1 MCTAAEESAVLPIH
15 GGGRLLG
22 FMGFNCMDIMVGW
35 GGEDQ
40 FGLLRILANLIADA
54 VVKMEAEKEIEFL
67 AYYDELTGLPNRTLF
82 ADRLAEALHLAER
95 NARLNAVIFI
105 DLDGFKVVNDVIG
118 HAGGDLLLRQVARNL
133 EDNLRK
139 TDTVAR
145 FGADEF
151 LVLLNNIEE
160 PVHIEYVAEKLIRL
174 FDRPLKV
181 NGQEFFVTASAGIA
195 VSPVDGADGGDSLIK
210 NADIALH
217 EAKLRGGKNRY
228 VLCTPDLKQEVK
240 MNMKLSNSMFRA
252 SERGGELSLHYQP
265 QINLQA
271 GKIVGGLKRC
281 CAGNTPPIG
290 PDFSRPVYSPPG
302 RKERFDHK
310 NRGGVGTQRGSA
322 AE

>member
-1 MCTAAEESAVLPIH
+1 M
-15 GGGRLLG
+15 
-22 FMGFNCMDIMVGW
+22 
-35 GGEDQ
+35 GEDQ

-228 VLCTPDLKQEVK
+228 VLCTP
-240 MNMKLSNSMFRA
+240 
-252 SERGGELSLHYQP
+252 
-265 QINLQA
+265 I
-271 GKIVGGLKRC
+271 
-281 CAGNTPPIG
+281 
-290 PDFSRPVYSPPG
+290 
-302 RKERFDHK
+302 
-310 NRGGVGTQRGSA
+310 
-322 AE
+322 